1 MPLTTHLRWAVP
13 DKEVYDPLSTEK
25 KSSEMIVEPPDRRRE
40 KEHARISKKIGI
52 LPIML
57 SGCISVKPER
67 YNGKYFPIISQ
78 LKPDSLLPQFH
89 SHHLF

>member
-40 KEHARISKKIGI
+40 KEHARISKK
-52 LPIML
+52 
-57 SGCISVKPER
+57 
-67 YNGKYFPIISQ
+67 
-78 LKPDSLLPQFH
+78 DWDTT
-89 SHHLF
+89 